1 MKRLLIV
8 EDEKLIRQGINVMV
22 KRSDVNIEEILEC
35 KNGEEAYKI
44 LNDVK
49 VDVMIT
55 DVRMPKMD
63 GIELVKKIQNLED
76 KPQIIVVS
84 GYDEFNYAVEALRQ
98 GVREYIL
105 KPIEREKINAILVKI
120 NEELEDKKAKSSV
133 IKQIEN
139 QQLKYLILNQK
150 ITEEEIHAI
159 EKQFSTLFFK
169 ERYLVCQCNSSMD
182 LNIHNEK
189 VIVLKDADD
198 YFVIIADEEELSS
211 LLKNELKN
219 YSVGISKVH
228 EGIRELREGYLES
241 IHARKEAFVK
251 CVPVCYYQDKDYKYE
266 TVPDN
271 FADHFV
277 QLFGTAK
284 IDGSLSKLSR
294 IQYNAKNNKISPEKL
309 LEVTEQILIRLIE
322 TYQRIIEFDMMEFNK
337 LKDPLHYKD
346 SDEYFS
352 LFFQWIRR
360 MQQVIIDEF
369 NDYRNK
375 EKINTAVRYIH
386 ENYSKNLN
394 MAVVSNY
401 ISMNYSLFSLNF
413 KEYTGMN
420 FVNYLKKIRIDEAK
434 KLLQDTEEKVLDI
447 SQAVGYDN
455 EKSFMKVFKSVCGV
469 SPTEYRKNI
478 HMGKKERLRAK

>member
-251 CVPVCYYQDKDYKYE
+251 CVSVCYYQDKDYKYE

>member
-1 MKRLLIV
+1 VKRLLIV

-251 CVPVCYYQDKDYKYE
+251 CVSVCYYQDKDYKYE